1 MCRHSVPEQIRNQTL
16 TKGNPLTSLTP
27 GIKADLTYL
36 NRIVNRIYFPLCST
50 AVILTAAL
58 NKAKPGSHT
67 LYTSVQE
74 DYLIPEG
81 LLNYHR
87 L

>member
-1 MCRHSVPEQIRNQTL
+1 M
-16 TKGNPLTSLTP
+16 PLTPS
-27 GIKADLTYL
+27 IKANLTYL
-36 NRIVNRIYFPLCST
+36 NPILNRIYFPLCSNT
-50 AVILTAAL
+50 VILMVAL
-58 NKAKPGSHT
+58 NKAKSGSHM

-81 LLNYHR
+81 LLNYHK